1 MDKARAIYEWVVDH
15 TFRNPKTRGCGLGDI
30 RFMLETGDLSGKC
43 ADLNTLYVG
52 LARAAG
58 LPAPDVYGIRVA
70 KSQLGF
76 KSLGASSEYVTK
88 AQHCRGEVYL
98 DEYGWI
104 PVDPAERA
112 ESHSSCIR
120 RPKPPRADSTPSTRT
135 PSSTRSPREKRRW
148 NDAMTRAYLALLA
161 LAACSGCA
169 QPTPSV
175 APGFPTIAFTDPEPP
190 SILDVPAARMPETLK
205 QHYVL
210 RPDRRFLGAVAE
222 MHRLVSGNPADTVR
236 VSRQGEHW
244 IIAYAGERVGD
255 LPDLPGF
262 EDASALLQGWAERLV
277 QRYPLDTAGGPSGRE
292 RDTVAALLARLN
304 APQLGAALRVVDA
317 GWRRG
322 RHPGWLPLAASGL
335 VLLAIQLPKEDVV
348 GDPLVARALATTALA
363 GAVQQGDAVAQARAL
378 LAEHMGYTHEA
389 ARLTAGLPPGHPVRF
404 FVTRDRASLRSAAT
418 DDESSPLTRHLYVS
432 AIADLSDSH
441 AFREA
446 LDALGV
452 RRPSS
457 GTLGA
462 AVTTSRFET
471 DAMVIPLMPPTLAAE
486 LAPFTRRSYTLYRLV
501 RALGRLL
508 GGRALSRVVGWDDVL
523 QADAGS
529 GGGDALARFEGDLAA
544 LDARVGGGPFL
555 NGDMYALY
563 FRAQLHAAFERAC
576 IHYVD
581 GLASVRASAAF
592 VGAFDDAPPGL
603 WEDVARW
610 CRGRAAVDAGH
621 GSVDSLLDALRTVRG
636 LSEPALRRSLDDIGE
651 LLRYTDERHAA
662 AARTAFARL
671 DSRPHAL
678 RLASQVAT
686 DRLGD
691 VPLAERLDQRLLAV
705 AGVDYPELTVWA
717 AHYRGDARALAAQA
731 RDRSLALDAR
741 FNALKYLLGITAD
754 TPATFTAFERLLAE
768 DPDNWDERRRYVDM
782 LVEARRVPDAV
793 RVTRSWL
800 ATHGADRGFD
810 HIFASIKLAV
820 LYQRMGRL
828 QEAYALLQPLQDSY
842 QLGVLQRSAL
852 IALASGRVDDAD
864 DLAQRVVDRYP
875 GSPDA
880 RTTLAEVL
888 WAQRRYEAVPVVLN
902 DSQHPLSPADWRH
915 VVGPAF
921 ARAFGRRASAI
932 GDSAFDALAR
942 GGIPA
947 TLLGTIPAA
956 AADSG
961 FFPLA
966 LVLKQ
971 RLLPPAGGDDAE
983 AVEFYR
989 YLVAARGAGA
999 GRAWLAARWSP
1010 LEARRQAL
1018 SIYRNGLYDLL
1029 WELNAVP
1036 DEGAEGSY
1044 YWLVRTLAWLEDPKR
1059 NPTRRAQLMAFYR
1072 RPDARFYHLAGRC
1085 LLGLEP
1091 DATLLPFA
1099 STPHRRAEVSYY
1111 LGIKALSERRYRDAS
1126 DWLRVTVETQSVRDW
1141 ELLWAKDLLTRWS
1154 GAGRELRVAVPRV
1167 AAKAPTW

>member
-1 MDKARAIYEWVVDH
+1 
-15 TFRNPKTRGCGLGDI
+15 
-30 RFMLETGDLSGKC
+30 
-43 ADLNTLYVG
+43 
-52 LARAAG
+52 
-58 LPAPDVYGIRVA
+58 
-70 KSQLGF
+70 
-76 KSLGASSEYVTK
+76 
-88 AQHCRGEVYL
+88 
-98 DEYGWI
+98 
-104 PVDPAERA
+104 
-112 ESHSSCIR
+112 
-120 RPKPPRADSTPSTRT
+120 
-135 PSSTRSPREKRRW
+135 
-148 NDAMTRAYLALLA
+148 
-161 LAACSGCA
+161 
-169 QPTPSV
+169 
-175 APGFPTIAFTDPEPP
+175 
-190 SILDVPAARMPETLK
+190 
-205 QHYVL
+205 
-210 RPDRRFLGAVAE
+210 VAE

-389 ARLTAGLPPGHPVRF
+389 ARLTVGLPPGHPVRL

-508 GGRALSRVVGWDDVL
+508 GGRALSPAVGWDDVL

-563 FRAQLHAAFERAC
+563 FRAQLHAAF
-576 IHYVD
+576 
-581 GLASVRASAAF
+581 
-592 VGAFDDAPPGL
+592 
-603 WEDVARW
+603 
-610 CRGRAAVDAGH
+610 
-621 GSVDSLLDALRTVRG
+621 
-636 LSEPALRRSLDDIGE
+636 
-651 LLRYTDERHAA
+651 
-662 AARTAFARL
+662 ARL

-678 RLASQVAT
+678 RRASQVAT

-705 AGVDYPELTVWA
+705 AGVDYPELTVWE

-741 FNALKYLLGITAD
+741 FDALRYLLGITAD

-828 QEAYALLQPLQDSY
+828 QEAYALLEPLQDSY

-852 IALASGRVDDAD
+852 IALASGRVD
-864 DLAQRVVDRYP
+864 
-875 GSPDA
+875 
-880 RTTLAEVL
+880 
-888 WAQRRYEAVPVVLN
+888 
-902 DSQHPLSPADWRH
+902 
-915 VVGPAF
+915 
-921 ARAFGRRASAI
+921 
-932 GDSAFDALAR
+932 
-942 GGIPA
+942 
-947 TLLGTIPAA
+947 
-956 AADSG
+956 
-961 FFPLA
+961 
-966 LVLKQ
+966 
-971 RLLPPAGGDDAE
+971 
-983 AVEFYR
+983 
-989 YLVAARGAGA
+989 
-999 GRAWLAARWSP
+999 
-1010 LEARRQAL
+1010 
-1018 SIYRNGLYDLL
+1018 
-1029 WELNAVP
+1029 
-1036 DEGAEGSY
+1036 
-1044 YWLVRTLAWLEDPKR
+1044 
-1059 NPTRRAQLMAFYR
+1059 
-1072 RPDARFYHLAGRC
+1072 
-1085 LLGLEP
+1085 
-1091 DATLLPFA
+1091 
-1099 STPHRRAEVSYY
+1099 
-1111 LGIKALSERRYRDAS
+1111 
-1126 DWLRVTVETQSVRDW
+1126 
-1141 ELLWAKDLLTRWS
+1141 
-1154 GAGRELRVAVPRV
+1154 
-1167 AAKAPTW
+1167 

>member
-1 MDKARAIYEWVVDH
+1 
-15 TFRNPKTRGCGLGDI
+15 
-30 RFMLETGDLSGKC
+30 
-43 ADLNTLYVG
+43 
-52 LARAAG
+52 
-58 LPAPDVYGIRVA
+58 
-70 KSQLGF
+70 
-76 KSLGASSEYVTK
+76 
-88 AQHCRGEVYL
+88 
-98 DEYGWI
+98 
-104 PVDPAERA
+104 
-112 ESHSSCIR
+112 
-120 RPKPPRADSTPSTRT
+120 
-135 PSSTRSPREKRRW
+135 
-148 NDAMTRAYLALLA
+148 MTRAYLALLA

-169 QPTPSV
+169 QPAPSV

-205 QHYVL
+205 QHYVV

-389 ARLTAGLPPGHPVRF
+389 ARLTVGLPPGHPVRL

-508 GGRALSRVVGWDDVL
+508 GGRALSPAVGWDDVL

-603 WEDVARW
+603 WKDVARW

-671 DSRPHAL
+671 DSRPH
-678 RLASQVAT
+678 
-686 DRLGD
+686 
-691 VPLAERLDQRLLAV
+691 E
-705 AGVDYPELTVWA
+705 
-717 AHYRGDARALAAQA
+717 
-731 RDRSLALDAR
+731 
-741 FNALKYLLGITAD
+741 I
-754 TPATFTAFERLLAE
+754 
-768 DPDNWDERRRYVDM
+768 
-782 LVEARRVPDAV
+782 
-793 RVTRSWL
+793 
-800 ATHGADRGFD
+800 
-810 HIFASIKLAV
+810 
-820 LYQRMGRL
+820 
-828 QEAYALLQPLQDSY
+828 
-842 QLGVLQRSAL
+842 
-852 IALASGRVDDAD
+852 
-864 DLAQRVVDRYP
+864 
-875 GSPDA
+875 
-880 RTTLAEVL
+880 
-888 WAQRRYEAVPVVLN
+888 
-902 DSQHPLSPADWRH
+902 
-915 VVGPAF
+915 
-921 ARAFGRRASAI
+921 
-932 GDSAFDALAR
+932 
-942 GGIPA
+942 
-947 TLLGTIPAA
+947 
-956 AADSG
+956 
-961 FFPLA
+961 
-966 LVLKQ
+966 
-971 RLLPPAGGDDAE
+971 
-983 AVEFYR
+983 
-989 YLVAARGAGA
+989 
-999 GRAWLAARWSP
+999 GRAHAP
-1010 LEARRQAL
+1010 
-1018 SIYRNGLYDLL
+1018 
-1029 WELNAVP
+1029 
-1036 DEGAEGSY
+1036 
-1044 YWLVRTLAWLEDPKR
+1044 
-1059 NPTRRAQLMAFYR
+1059 
-1072 RPDARFYHLAGRC
+1072 
-1085 LLGLEP
+1085 
-1091 DATLLPFA
+1091 
-1099 STPHRRAEVSYY
+1099 
-1111 LGIKALSERRYRDAS
+1111 
-1126 DWLRVTVETQSVRDW
+1126 VTQ
-1141 ELLWAKDLLTRWS
+1141 
-1154 GAGRELRVAVPRV
+1154 
-1167 AAKAPTW
+1167 

>member
-1 MDKARAIYEWVVDH
+1 M
-15 TFRNPKTRGCGLGDI
+15 
-30 RFMLETGDLSGKC
+30 
-43 ADLNTLYVG
+43 
-52 LARAAG
+52 
-58 LPAPDVYGIRVA
+58 
-70 KSQLGF
+70 
-76 KSLGASSEYVTK
+76 
-88 AQHCRGEVYL
+88 
-98 DEYGWI
+98 
-104 PVDPAERA
+104 
-112 ESHSSCIR
+112 
-120 RPKPPRADSTPSTRT
+120 
-135 PSSTRSPREKRRW
+135 
-148 NDAMTRAYLALLA
+148 
-161 LAACSGCA
+161 
-169 QPTPSV
+169 
-175 APGFPTIAFTDPEPP
+175 
-190 SILDVPAARMPETLK
+190 
-205 QHYVL
+205 
-210 RPDRRFLGAVAE
+210 
-222 MHRLVSGNPADTVR
+222 
-236 VSRQGEHW
+236 
-244 IIAYAGERVGD
+244 
-255 LPDLPGF
+255 
-262 EDASALLQGWAERLV
+262 
-277 QRYPLDTAGGPSGRE
+277 
-292 RDTVAALLARLN
+292 
-304 APQLGAALRVVDA
+304 
-317 GWRRG
+317 
-322 RHPGWLPLAASGL
+322 
-335 VLLAIQLPKEDVV
+335 
-348 GDPLVARALATTALA
+348 
-363 GAVQQGDAVAQARAL
+363 
-378 LAEHMGYTHEA
+378 
-389 ARLTAGLPPGHPVRF
+389 
-404 FVTRDRASLRSAAT
+404 
-418 DDESSPLTRHLYVS
+418 
-432 AIADLSDSH
+432 
-441 AFREA
+441 
-446 LDALGV
+446 
-452 RRPSS
+452 
-457 GTLGA
+457 
-462 AVTTSRFET
+462 
-471 DAMVIPLMPPTLAAE
+471 
-486 LAPFTRRSYTLYRLV
+486 
-501 RALGRLL
+501 
-508 GGRALSRVVGWDDVL
+508 
-523 QADAGS
+523 
-529 GGGDALARFEGDLAA
+529 
-544 LDARVGGGPFL
+544 
-555 NGDMYALY
+555 
-563 FRAQLHAAFERAC
+563 
-576 IHYVD
+576 
-581 GLASVRASAAF
+581 
-592 VGAFDDAPPGL
+592 
-603 WEDVARW
+603 
-610 CRGRAAVDAGH
+610 
-621 GSVDSLLDALRTVRG
+621 
-636 LSEPALRRSLDDIGE
+636 
-651 LLRYTDERHAA
+651 DERHAA

-852 IALASGRVDDAD
+852 IALAS
-864 DLAQRVVDRYP
+864 
-875 GSPDA
+875 
-880 RTTLAEVL
+880 
-888 WAQRRYEAVPVVLN
+888 
-902 DSQHPLSPADWRH
+902 
-915 VVGPAF
+915 
-921 ARAFGRRASAI
+921 
-932 GDSAFDALAR
+932 
-942 GGIPA
+942 
-947 TLLGTIPAA
+947 
-956 AADSG
+956 
-961 FFPLA
+961 
-966 LVLKQ
+966 VLKQ